1 MVVNFRI
8 RGINRDTHKL
18 TRTSTLKKKK
28 VNFPFPFLFLLFLNE
43 RLLVY
48 FFSSVMPIFKELKVK
63 YSMLSQTTHGIPKKA
78 HWMISSGPYPCHDYH
93 FLDKPFH
100 HPYPNVSNLFK
111 KVQLNINFFKKNVD
125 AVLTAWFHVR
135 FFGIGSFWMWIFFF
149 LSLTWMSGSACAFL
163 D

>member
-1 MVVNFRI
+1 METYMVVNFRI
-8 RGINRDTHKL
+8 RGINRGTHKL
-18 TRTSTLKKKK
+18 TRTSTLKI
-28 VNFPFPFLFLLFLNE
+28 NFPFPFLFLLFLNE

-111 KVQLNINFFKKNVD
+111 KVQLNIKRKKM
-125 AVLTAWFHVR
+125 LTL
-135 FFGIGSFWMWIFFF
+135 FW
-149 LSLTWMSGSACAFL
+149 LHAST
-163 D
+163 